1 MTLILQQGESATIE
15 LKFLNV
21 DGSVAL
27 APTSGGSVSSAAGL
41 QYGTIT
47 LADDQ
52 KTVTYTASG
61 HSLGTETIFY
71 NGPDGLTASDNIII
85 VATTAVSVS
94 FDESTFTLITG

>member
-1 MTLILQQGESATIE
+1 MTLTLQQGESATIE

-21 DGSVAL
+21 DGSTAP

-47 LADDQ
+47 LATDQ

-61 HSLGTETIFY
+61 PRLGTETIFY
-71 NGPDGLTASDNIII
+71 NGPDGLTATDNINI

-94 FDESTFTLITG
+94 FDESTFNVVVS